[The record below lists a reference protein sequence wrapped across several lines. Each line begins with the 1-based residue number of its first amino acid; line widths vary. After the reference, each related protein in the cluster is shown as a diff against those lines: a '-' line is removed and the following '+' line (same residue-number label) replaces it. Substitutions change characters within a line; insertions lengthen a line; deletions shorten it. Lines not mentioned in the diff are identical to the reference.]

1 MYVVGANAAPS
12 YQEHDWWHTTTQETF
27 MKRGQMLVVD
37 DDPNIRLLLTATLE
51 FEGLEVQTAPDDS
64 TALELCATRTF
75 ALFLID
81 YLLPGMDGLAL
92 ARAIRGQH
100 PELPIALITGS
111 AHLISEA
118 DLAAV
123 GITRLFAKPF
133 DLDELVAW
141 IRTQLP

>member
-1 MYVVGANAAPS
+1 MYVVGANDAPS
-12 YQEHDWWHTTTQETF
+12 SPEYDRWHTTTQEAF
-27 MKRGQMLVVD
+27 MNHGQTLVVD

-51 FEGLEVQTAPDDS
+51 FEGLEVQMAPDDA
-64 TALELCATRTF
+64 TALELCATRPF

-111 AHLISEA
+111 AHLLSEA
-118 DLAAV
+118 DLAAM
-123 GITRLFAKPF
+123 GITRLFPKPF
-133 DLDELVAW
+133 DLDELVTW
-141 IRTQLP
+141 IRTHLP

>member
-133 DLDELVAW
+133 DLGELVAW